1 MSSYSPSQAD
11 VTSFKALKE
20 APDPAKYPYAYRWYK
35 HIASYEPEFASL
47 PGDPSKSYTSYGPE
61 SSEVTINPAKAP
73 AAADNDD
80 DDDANLFGS
89 DDDEEEDPEEAKAR
103 EARLAEYR
111 KKKES
116 KPKPAAKSIV
126 TLDVKPWGM
135 RLCSM
140 LFIRFG
146 SAEMLEHRRRDRY
159 EDSRE
164 RSSCH

>member
-1 MSSYSPSQAD
+1 

-20 APDPAKYPYAYRWYK
+20 APDAAKYPYASRWYK
-35 HIASYEPEFASL
+35 HIASYESEFASL
-47 PGDPSKSYTSYGPE
+47 PGDPSKSYTSYGPD
-61 SSEVTINPAKAP
+61 SSELPINPAKAP
-73 AAADNDD
+73 AVDKGDDDDD

-89 DDDEEEDPEEAKAR
+89 DEEEEDPEEVKAR

-135 RLCSM
+135 SY
-140 LFIRFG
+140 
-146 SAEMLEHRRRDRY
+146 HN
-159 EDSRE
+159 
-164 RSSCH
+164 